1 MEYKSLQRK
10 TIFLNILRFLVPFL
24 AFVGCFALGL
34 LWDDNASFFITL
46 ALAVLAVASFIYFS
60 NKVKRN
66 LLILEDLIFTNA
78 LKGIYDKKKTTN
90 ARSFLNIS
98 ELVRNKLLI
107 EPYKRYGFLYYEVV
121 YNRVVIDS
129 SNLTLEYLEDS
140 NKKRKKTYYGFLG
153 RAIRYELRSHHQLYL
168 VNKKSK
174 YFNVGDSICDDDTFL
189 VSGFKPN
196 YERLVKNGSLANLKE
211 YLTKNNLNASI
222 FYLNEAIYILL
233 EEDVVTINPKLTK
246 KIDDEYINNYRA
258 KFRAPRDLADILKIS
273 K

>member
-10 TIFLNILRFLVPFL
+10 TILLNILRFLVPFL

-129 SNLTLEYLEDS
+129 SNLTLEYFCLNS
-140 NKKRKKTYYGFLG
+140 VRFLARKFKT
-153 RAIRYELRSHHQLYL
+153 
-168 VNKKSK
+168 
-174 YFNVGDSICDDDTFL
+174 GDSPMAMLIVPLISSFL
-189 VSGFKPN
+189 AVISS
-196 YERLVKNGSLANLKE
+196 LVLLKSSRII
-211 YLTKNNLNASI
+211 NA
-222 FYLNEAIYILL
+222 L
-233 EEDVVTINPKLTK
+233 
-246 KIDDEYINNYRA
+246 R
-258 KFRAPRDLADILKIS
+258 
-273 K
+273 